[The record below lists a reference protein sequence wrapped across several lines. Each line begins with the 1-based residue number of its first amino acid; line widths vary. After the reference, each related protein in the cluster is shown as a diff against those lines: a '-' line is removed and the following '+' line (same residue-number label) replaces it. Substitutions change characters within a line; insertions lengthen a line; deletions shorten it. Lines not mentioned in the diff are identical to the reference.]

1 MTESECCQKL
11 RDGLKAVRVELQELL
26 DVLSIDETT
35 STDEPRV
42 SETKSDFFDQ
52 ITQGD
57 QLTVGDDLYRKVLK
71 IITSLGYASTLVL
84 QHRLEISFRQ
94 ASSILTN
101 LERDGLVGPAHGFRP
116 HKVLRPAYAL
126 VENLDAGVESK
137 SKSLNRNEQ

>member
-1 MTESECCQKL
+1 MDQSECCQKL

-26 DVLSIDETT
+26 DVLSADETT
-35 STDEPRV
+35 STDDPRATQ
-42 SETKSDFFDQ
+42 SSPETKSDFFDQ

-57 QLTVGDDLYRKVLK
+57 QLPVGDDLYRKVLK

-126 VENLDAGVESK
+126 LESLEPSIESK
-137 SKSLNRNEQ
+137 SK

>member
-1 MTESECCQKL
+1 MVMSESESCQKL

-26 DVLSIDETT
+26 EVLSTDDNSPSDEHHPAHT
-35 STDEPRV
+35 SA
-42 SETKSDFFDQ
+42 ETKSDFFDQ

-57 QLTVGDDLYRKVLK
+57 QLPVGDDLYRKVLK

-94 ASSILTN
+94 ASSILVN

-126 VENLDAGVESK
+126 LESLERGAESK
-137 SKSLNRNEQ
+137 G

>member
-1 MTESECCQKL
+1 MSESETCQKL

-26 DVLSIDETT
+26 EVLSADETAA
-35 STDEPRV
+35 SDERHTAQAGGE
-42 SETKSDFFDQ
+42 SKSDFFDQ

-57 QLTVGDDLYRKVLK
+57 QLPVGDDLYRKVLM

-94 ASSILTN
+94 ASSILVN

-116 HKVLRPAYAL
+116 HKVLRPAYKL
-126 VENLDAGVESK
+126 LESLEPGAGSK
-137 SKSLNRNEQ
+137 G

>member
-1 MTESECCQKL
+1 MSDAETYQKL
-11 RDGLKAVRVELQELL
+11 REGLKAIRVELQELL
-26 DVLSIDETT
+26 DVLSTDET
-35 STDEPRV
+35 V
-42 SETKSDFFDQ
+42 SSNDHPSPDSVVETKSDFFDQ

-57 QLTVGDDLYRKVLK
+57 HSPISEDLYRKVLK

-94 ASSILTN
+94 ASSILAN

-126 VENLDAGVESK
+126 LESLESGVERK
-137 SKSLNRNEQ
+137 G

>member
-1 MTESECCQKL
+1 MTDAEAFQKL
-11 RDGLKAVRVELQELL
+11 REGLKAIRVELHELL
-26 DVLSIDETT
+26 DVLAADETAAA
-35 STDEPRV
+35 
-42 SETKSDFFDQ
+42 SEHQPSAPGIEAKNDFFDQ

-57 QLTVGDDLYRKVLK
+57 QSPISEDLYRKVLK

-94 ASSILTN
+94 ASSILVN

-126 VENLDAGVESK
+126 LESLESGGERKK
-137 SKSLNRNEQ
+137 S

>member
-1 MTESECCQKL
+1 MDESECCQKL
-11 RDGLKAVRVELQELL
+11 KDGLKAVRVELQEML
-26 DVLSIDETT
+26 DVLS
-35 STDEPRV
+35 TDEAASADDGRTTQSDP
-42 SETKSDFFDQ
+42 ETKSDFFDQ

-57 QLTVGDDLYRKVLK
+57 PLLVGDELYRKVLK

-94 ASSILTN
+94 ASSILAN

-126 VENLDAGVESK
+126 LESLEPSAESK
-137 SKSLNRNEQ
+137 RK

>member
-1 MTESECCQKL
+1 M
-11 RDGLKAVRVELQELL
+11 KAVRVELQELL
-26 DVLSIDETT
+26 DVLSADETSSSDDGRT
-35 STDEPRV
+35 SLSG
-42 SETKSDFFDQ
+42 SEAKSDFFDQ

-57 QLTVGDDLYRKVLK
+57 QLPVGDELYRKVLK

-94 ASSILTN
+94 ASGILVN

-126 VENLDAGVESK
+126 LESLEPGVENK
-137 SKSLNRNEQ
+137 RK

>member
-1 MTESECCQKL
+1 MDQAECCQKL

-26 DVLSIDETT
+26 DVLSIDETS
-35 STDEPRV
+35 STDDPRATQSG

-57 QLTVGDDLYRKVLK
+57 PLPVGDDLYRKVLK

-126 VENLDAGVESK
+126 LESLEPSVEIK
-137 SKSLNRNEQ
+137 SK

>member
-1 MTESECCQKL
+1 MNQSECCQKL

-26 DVLSIDETT
+26 DVLSTDETA
-35 STDEPRV
+35 STDDPRPAQTG

-57 QLTVGDDLYRKVLK
+57 QLAVGDDLYRKVLK

-126 VENLDAGVESK
+126 LESLEPSVEGK
-137 SKSLNRNEQ
+137 SK

>member
-1 MTESECCQKL
+1 
-11 RDGLKAVRVELQELL
+11 
-26 DVLSIDETT
+26 VLSTDDTA
-35 STDEPRV
+35 STDDPRTTQSG

-57 QLTVGDDLYRKVLK
+57 PLSVGDDLYRKVLK

-94 ASSILTN
+94 ASSILVN

-116 HKVLRPAYAL
+116 HKVLRPAYTL
-126 VENLDAGVESK
+126 LDRLESSVENK
-137 SKSLNRNEQ
+137 SKSINQTEP

>member
-1 MTESECCQKL
+1 M
-11 RDGLKAVRVELQELL
+11 KAVRVELQELL
-26 DVLSIDETT
+26 DVLSTDDTV
-35 STDEPRV
+35 STDDPRTTESGPEP
-42 SETKSDFFDQ
+42 KSDFFDQ

-57 QLTVGDDLYRKVLK
+57 PLSVGDDLYRKVLK

-94 ASSILTN
+94 ASSILVN

-126 VENLDAGVESK
+126 LDSLESGVESK
-137 SKSLNRNEQ
+137 SKSINQTES

>member
-1 MTESECCQKL
+1 MDQAECCQKL

-26 DVLSIDETT
+26 DVLSTDETT
-35 STDEPRV
+35 STDDLQATQSG

-57 QLTVGDDLYRKVLK
+57 PLLVGDDLYRKVLK

-126 VENLDAGVESK
+126 LESLEPSVETK
-137 SKSLNRNEQ
+137 SK

>member
-1 MTESECCQKL
+1 MVMSESESCQKL

-26 DVLSIDETT
+26 EVLSTDDNSSSDEHHPAQT
-35 STDEPRV
+35 SV
-42 SETKSDFFDQ
+42 ETKSDFFDQ

-57 QLTVGDDLYRKVLK
+57 QLPVGDDLYRKVLK

-94 ASSILTN
+94 ASSILVN

-126 VENLDAGVESK
+126 LESLETGAESK
-137 SKSLNRNEQ
+137 G

>member
-1 MTESECCQKL
+1 MDQSECFQKL

-26 DVLSIDETT
+26 DVLSTDETA
-35 STDEPRV
+35 STDDPRATPSG
-42 SETKSDFFDQ
+42 SEAKSDFFDQ

-57 QLTVGDDLYRKVLK
+57 QLPVGDDLYRKVLK

-101 LERDGLVGPAHGFRP
+101 LERDGLIGPAHGFRP

-126 VENLDAGVESK
+126 LESLEPSVESK
-137 SKSLNRNEQ
+137 GK

>member
-1 MTESECCQKL
+1 M
-11 RDGLKAVRVELQELL
+11 KAVRVELQELL
-26 DVLSIDETT
+26 DVLSTDETA
-35 STDEPRV
+35 STDDPRATQSG

-57 QLTVGDDLYRKVLK
+57 QLPVGDDLYRKVLK

-94 ASSILTN
+94 ASSILAN

-126 VENLDAGVESK
+126 LESLEPGIESK
-137 SKSLNRNEQ
+137 GQ

>member
-1 MTESECCQKL
+1 MSDAESYQKL
-11 RDGLKAVRVELQELL
+11 REGLKAIRVELQELL
-26 DVLSIDETT
+26 DVLSTDETA
-35 STDEPRV
+35 SSGEHQ
-42 SETKSDFFDQ
+42 SSESSAETKSDFFDQ

-57 QLTVGDDLYRKVLK
+57 QSPISEDLYRKVLK

-94 ASSILTN
+94 ASSILAN

-126 VENLDAGVESK
+126 LEKLESGIESK
-137 SKSLNRNEQ
+137 N